1 MESFKKTTSLATRLN
16 KYIIYTGLIIL
27 VLGGLYLKFA
37 VSNTEEQFNSTLA
50 QDLGAD
56 IANAEIAK
64 KNVALG
70 IAVSISANQDIAKA
84 LETNNRD
91 LAIQALNN
99 LHDKFKNGTP
109 YKNVKVHVHTK
120 DVKSFVRAWKLS
132 KYGDD
137 LTSFRKTIVKVA
149 QTKKPLS
156 AIEIGRAGLVLRGLA
171 PIFNA
176 NGEYVGSVEAIM
188 GFNSIVK
195 TFAKSNENIL
205 VLMDEKYK
213 RGNALTN
220 ESKLGNYYISQKVMN
235 KDFIKD
241 VKSNYKEIF
250 ADNLYTM
257 TDINYLT
264 KYPIK
269 DLEGVIIGQYIVGM
283 PTDKAAETIDDIKFI
298 LLNIIITVLIAFI
311 ILIIVINVVASRVI
325 DESLTQFTKGFNNFV
340 DFITF
345 RTNKFDLIEIKV
357 NDEFGELTNSLNQIA
372 KEQDKKQKDDMR
384 VIGEIVLVTDKV
396 EQGIYKCNIHSSTEN
411 PMIMTLKNTVNQMI
425 RTMNQNFDELKQ
437 VLNEYTNDDFT
448 SSVKINPKLKED
460 MLEVMTGVNTL
471 GQSLRTNA
479 KQNLTHGES
488 LNRNSISMSQSV
500 QNVAQKANQQAASL
514 EETAAAV
521 EEITSITRNNAQNAT
536 KMSTLGTTVK
546 SAVTSG
552 QNLANQTASSMDEI
566 NTQVTAINEAITVI
580 DQIAFQTNILSLNAA
595 VEAATAGEAGKGFAV
610 VAQEVRNLAS
620 RSAEAANEIKTLVE
634 SATQKAKVG
643 KDVSTDMIQG
653 YEVLNNHIS
662 ETISLIDDVST
673 ASKEQM
679 QGIEQINNAVT
690 ILDRVTQENA
700 NEANSVANIAE
711 EVRVLADELVTDAK
725 NKKF

>member
-1 MESFKKTTSLATRLN
+1 MEGFKRTTSLAARLN
-16 KYIIYTGLIIL
+16 KYIIYAGLGIL
-27 VLGGLYLKFA
+27 ILGGLYLNYA
-37 VSNTEEQFNSTLA
+37 VSSTEKQFNSTLA
-50 QDLGAD
+50 QDLADD
-56 IANAEIAK
+56 IANAEMAK

-70 IAVSISANQDIAKA
+70 IAVTVSANQDIAKA
-84 LETNNRD
+84 LETNDRE
-91 LAIQALNN
+91 LAIKALKN
-99 LHDKFKNGTP
+99 LHDKFANGTP

-149 QTKKPLS
+149 ETKKPLS

-188 GFNSIVK
+188 GFNSIIK
-195 TFAKSNENIL
+195 NFAKSKEDIL
-205 VLMDEKYK
+205 VLMNEKFK

-235 KDFIKD
+235 KAFIQD
-241 VKSNYKEIF
+241 VKANYKDIF
-250 ADNLYTM
+250 TDNLYTM
-257 TDINYLT
+257 TDTNYLT

-269 DLEGVIIGQYIVGM
+269 DLEGMVIGQYIVGI
-283 PTDKAAETIDDIKFI
+283 PTTKAAETIDDVKFI
-298 LLNIIITVLIAFI
+298 LFNIIIAVLIAFV
-311 ILIIVINVVASRVI
+311 ILIVVINVVANKVI
-325 DESLTQFTKGFNNFV
+325 TESLTQFNNGFNNFV

-345 RTNKFDLIEIKV
+345 RTNKFTPIKIKV
-357 NDEFGELTNSLNQIA
+357 NDEFGELTNSLNEIA
-372 KEQDKKQKDDMR
+372 LDQDKKQKDDMR

-425 RTMNQNFDELKQ
+425 KTMNENFDELRR
-437 VLNEYTNDDFT
+437 VLSLYTNDDFT
-448 SSVKINPKLKED
+448 PSVKINPKLKED
-460 MLEVMTGVNTL
+460 MLEIMNDVNTL
-471 GQSLRTNA
+471 GESLRVNA
-479 KQNLTHGES
+479 KQNLIHGES
-488 LNRNSISMSQSV
+488 LNKNSISMSQSV
-500 QNVAQKANQQAASL
+500 QNVAKKANQQAASL

-536 KMSTLGTTVK
+536 KMATLGTTVR
-546 SAVTSG
+546 SAVSSG

-610 VAQEVRNLAS
+610 VAGEVRNLAS
-620 RSAEAANEIKTLVE
+620 RSAEAANEIKALVE
-634 SATQKAKVG
+634 SATQKAKTG
-643 KDVSTDMIQG
+643 KEVSTDMIQG
-653 YEVLNNHIS
+653 YETLNTHIS

-700 NEANSVANIAE
+700 NEANSVAHIAE